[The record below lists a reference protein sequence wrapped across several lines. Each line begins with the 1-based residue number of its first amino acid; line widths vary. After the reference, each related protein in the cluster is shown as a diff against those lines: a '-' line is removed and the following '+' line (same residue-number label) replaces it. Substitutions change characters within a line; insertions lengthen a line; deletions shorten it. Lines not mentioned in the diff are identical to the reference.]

1 MLGSR
6 RLVPVKILS
15 AEFVTSMT
23 VNDRVSAEG
32 LPVVALVG
40 RSNVGKSTLINAL
53 VRRRIARASRSPG
66 TTRLLN
72 VYRLCLSARS
82 YKSIGVMVVDLP
94 GYGYARG
101 GEQARHTFDELT
113 RDFFAKAV
121 TGPGDA
127 TRGDRFCLAGVVLV
141 VDVRRQGLA
150 SDLAAHAWA
159 AARRYPLVTVA
170 TKIDRLNLA
179 ERNRAVAA
187 HRSILGSVI
196 GVSGNTGE
204 GIPEVWKALL
214 DELL

>member
-6 RLVPVKILS
+6 RLAPVKILS

-40 RSNVGKSTLINAL
+40 RSNVGKSTFINAL
-53 VRRRIARASRSPG
+53 VRRRIARAGSSPG

-72 VYRLCLSARS
+72 VYRLCLSARPHRS
-82 YKSIGVMVVDLP
+82 TGVMVVDLP

-101 GEQARHTFDELT
+101 GEQARCTFDELT
-113 RDFFAKAV
+113 RDFFDKAV
-121 TGPGDA
+121 TGPGDV
-127 TRGDRFCLAGVVLV
+127 TLGDRFCLAGVILV
-141 VDVRRQGLA
+141 VDVRHQGLA
-150 SDLAAHAWA
+150 SDLAAHAWV
-159 AARRYPLVTVA
+159 AARGYPLVTVA

-179 ERNRAVAA
+179 ERNRGVTA
-187 HRSILGSVI
+187 HRAILGSVI
-196 GVSGNTGE
+196 GVSSNTGE
-204 GIPEVWKALL
+204 GLSEVRKALF